1 MGPLQTVPDGTWL
14 WRVTAKDS
22 SNNPL
27 GTSAWL
33 GFRVSGTPIANPAT
47 LIEGSGAV
55 DSTLT
60 SVAPV
65 WDYDGVMNSY
75 QWLRNG
81 SVIAG
86 ATAASYVVTTA
97 DIGKSLTLKVTGK
110 LVGYKDGVSI
120 SNGITGVT
128 APAPTAS
135 TPPTISGTG
144 LVGSTLQ
151 ATAPTWVQPGVV
163 ATYAWLRDGVA
174 ISGQTGLSYTV
185 LGTDVGKVL
194 TWRVTGKK
202 TGYADAVLTSNGITG
217 VNVASL
223 TTSAPPSITGSGAGS
238 AARCKERVPTWNQP
252 GVSESYQWLRNGA
265 VIPGQTSLTYTVTSA
280 DITKVLT
287 LRVTGSKSG
296 YTNTPVTSNGITG
309 VPLPSLTTSASA
321 AITGTGEVGSALQG
335 TGPTWTQP
343 GVTSAFQ
350 WLRDGSPIPAQ
361 TALTYTVTATDIGKV
376 LSLRVTGSK
385 SGYSDT
391 VVTSNGIA
399 GVPLPSL
406 TTSTPAAIAGSGQV
420 GSTLQ
425 GAGPTWTEG
434 GVGATYQWLRGGS
447 AIAGQAGPAYT
458 VTPADLG
465 SVLSLR
471 VTGSKSGW
479 SDTVVASNGIQAIAG
494 PAPVATVAPGIT
506 GTPTVGSTVSAT
518 SGSWTQPSTY
528 GYQWRRNGAAIA
540 GATGASYTLAPLDA
554 AQQITVLVTA
564 NTPGHLA
571 GSAASAPV
579 TVAKASSTTGAVL
592 AKKTVPAG
600 KAAKLVVTVKA
611 SGVVGPTGKIKIRDG
626 ATVIKT
632 VTLTAAMKG
641 KITVKLTKLK
651 PGKHKL
657 TAQYLGDAATKKS
670 KSAVAK
676 LTIGP

>member
-1 MGPLQTVPDGTWL
+1 M
-14 WRVTAKDS
+14 
-22 SNNPL
+22 
-27 GTSAWL
+27 
-33 GFRVSGTPIANPAT
+33 
-47 LIEGSGAV
+47 
-55 DSTLT
+55 
-60 SVAPV
+60 
-65 WDYDGVMNSY
+65 
-75 QWLRNG
+75 
-81 SVIAG
+81 
-86 ATAASYVVTTA
+86 
-97 DIGKSLTLKVTGK
+97 
-110 LVGYKDGVSI
+110 
-120 SNGITGVT
+120 
-128 APAPTAS
+128 
-135 TPPTISGTG
+135 
-144 LVGSTLQ
+144 
-151 ATAPTWVQPGVV
+151 
-163 ATYAWLRDGVA
+163 
-174 ISGQTGLSYTV
+174 
-185 LGTDVGKVL
+185 
-194 TWRVTGKK
+194 
-202 TGYADAVLTSNGITG
+202 
-217 VNVASL
+217 NVASL
-223 TTSAPPSITGSGAGS
+223 TTSAPPSITGSGQLGS
-238 AARCKERVPTWNQP
+238 KLQGTGPTWNQP
-252 GVSESYQWLRNGA
+252 GVTESYQWLRNGA
-265 VIPGQTSLTYTVTSA
+265 VISGQTSLTFTVTSA
-280 DITKVLT
+280 DLTKVLT

-309 VPLPSLTTSASA
+309 VPLPSLTTSASV
-321 AITGTGEVGSALQG
+321 AITGTGEIGSTLQG
-335 TGPTWTQP
+335 TGPTWNQP

-350 WLRDGSPIPAQ
+350 WLRDGTPIPAQ

-399 GVPLPSL
+399 GVPHPSL

-425 GAGPTWTEG
+425 GTPPTWTEG

-479 SDTVVASNGIQAIAG
+479 SDTVVTSNGIQAIAG

-506 GTPTVGSTVSAT
+506 GTPTVGSTLSAT

-554 AQQITVLVTA
+554 TQQITVLVTA

-651 PGKHKL
+651 RGKHKL